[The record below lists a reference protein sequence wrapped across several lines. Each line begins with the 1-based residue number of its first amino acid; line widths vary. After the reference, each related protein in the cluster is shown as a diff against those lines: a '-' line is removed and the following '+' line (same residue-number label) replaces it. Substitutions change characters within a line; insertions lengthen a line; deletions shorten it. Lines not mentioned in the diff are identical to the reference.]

1 MKKIPVA
8 IFCYNRP
15 DKTKNLLKEIEKNQ
29 DYKDYNYYFFCDGP
43 KHKQDNKRCDEVLKI
58 VKNFKSKSKR
68 IKKNKINLGLS
79 KNIIGGI
86 SFVFKTNN
94 YAIILEDD
102 LSISRNTLK
111 FLSTMLLKYKNDKN
125 IGSISAYSYMHNFNT
140 IKDKLYLIPRHCS
153 WGWATWKN
161 VWVKIRWNNYEIKKK
176 NFSNGGYDLR
186 LLLEGQK
193 KNLINSWA
201 IRFNLFCH
209 NHNLKC
215 IMPRYSFINN
225 LGFDESG
232 THTKKSYFK
241 NNILRIK
248 KINLKN
254 LVNQKLSE
262 NQIVSNKIKYM
273 HRPSVKLLIKLIFNS
288 F

>member
-15 DKTKNLLKEIEKNQ
+15 DKTKNLLREIERNQ
-29 DYKDYNYYFFCDGP
+29 DYKNYKYYFFCDGP
-43 KHKQDNKRCDEVLKI
+43 KYKEDIKKCDEVLKI
-58 VKNFKSKSKR
+58 VKKFKIKFKSK
-68 IKKNKINLGLS
+68 KKNKINFGLS

-102 LSISRNTLK
+102 LLISRNTLK
-111 FLSTMLLKYKNDKN
+111 FLSTMLLKYESNKN
-125 IGSISAYSYMHNFNT
+125 IGSISAYSYIHNFDQ
-140 IKDKLYLIPRHCS
+140 IKNRLYLISRHCS

-161 VWVKIRWNNYEIKKK
+161 VWMKIKWNNYEIKKK
-176 NFSNGGYDLR
+176 DFSRGGYDLG

-193 KNLINSWA
+193 KKLINSWA

-209 NHNLKC
+209 NNNLKC
-215 IMPRYSFINN
+215 IMPRYSFVNN
-225 LGFDESG
+225 LGFDDSG
-232 THTKKSYFK
+232 THTKKSYFRK
-241 NNILRIK
+241 NVLKLK
-248 KINLKN
+248 KINLKT
-254 LVNQKLSE
+254 LVNQKPSE
-262 NQIVSNKIKYM
+262 NEIISNKIRYM
-273 HRPSVKLLIKLIFNS
+273 HKPSVKLLIKLIFRY

>member
-15 DKTKNLLKEIEKNQ
+15 DKTESLLKEIERNQ

-43 KHKQDNKRCDEVLKI
+43 KYKQDNKKCDEVLKI
-58 VKNFKSKSKR
+58 VKNFKIKSKR

-125 IGSISAYSYMHNFNT
+125 VGSISAYSYIHNFNK
-140 IKDKLYLIPRHCS
+140 IKNKLYLIPRHCS
-153 WGWATWKN
+153 WGWATWKK

-176 NFSNGGYDLR
+176 NFSNGGY
-186 LLLEGQK
+186 E
-193 KNLINSWA
+193 
-201 IRFNLFCH
+201 
-209 NHNLKC
+209 
-215 IMPRYSFINN
+215 
-225 LGFDESG
+225 
-232 THTKKSYFK
+232 
-241 NNILRIK
+241 
-248 KINLKN
+248 
-254 LVNQKLSE
+254 
-262 NQIVSNKIKYM
+262 
-273 HRPSVKLLIKLIFNS
+273 
-288 F
+288 